1 MDTETQQIRFLCLVG
16 ENGTKNG
23 RTPVI
28 VNKDSILDEP
38 DKNIEERLVE
48 SDRAL
53 PSGRMIY
60 VTKAFLDLKTRIV
73 RIKDYKLIQKDEELT
88 VELSN
93 EELAR
98 VNSLDETPM
107 SFMEFIYSND
117 DGDTEDDSEEDQEL
131 SDSEEEV

>member
-1 MDTETQQIRFLCLVG
+1 
-16 ENGTKNG
+16 
-23 RTPVI
+23 
-28 VNKDSILDEP
+28 
-38 DKNIEERLVE
+38 
-48 SDRAL
+48 
-53 PSGRMIY
+53 MIY